1 MSVKV
6 SFELGHVASLKSKI
20 TAEGFTHDWELFV
33 RGLDGAD
40 ISQYVEKVVFTLHES
55 FPKPKRG
62 KCMTRVRPDS
72 IRNATNSNPNR
83 YTHTH
88 THSRP

>member
-6 SFELGHVASLKSKI
+6 QFELGHVAALKPVVGLN
-20 TAEGFTHDWELFV
+20 GFTHDWELSL
-33 RGLDGAD
+33 RGIDGAD

-62 KCMTRVRPDS
+62 ELSLWRPPFIQVGRYSLYVFCSQYSKSRRTR
-72 IRNATNSNPNR
+72 
-83 YTHTH
+83 
-88 THSRP
+88 